1 MSRTGAKAVSIPDG
15 VNASIEGQLVSI
27 KGPKGELSIVLEKDV
42 EAVMTDD
49 GIKMT
54 PRNTTKQTRSFW
66 GLSRSLVAN
75 LIDGVTE
82 GFEKKLE
89 IQGVGYR
96 AQVQGQTLTLQLG
109 LSHDVKY
116 DIPEGIEV
124 KCPSQTEIIISGI
137 EKQKVG
143 QVAAEIR
150 QFKPP
155 EPYKGKGIRYAGEYV
170 FRKEGKKK

>member
-1 MSRTGAKAVSIPDG
+1 MSRTGAKAVPIPDG
-15 VNASIEGQLVSI
+15 VNASIDGQLVSI

-42 EAVMTDD
+42 EVAMTDD
-49 GIKMT
+49 GIKIT
-54 PRNTTKQTRSFW
+54 PRNTSKQTRSLW

-75 LIDGVTE
+75 LVDGVSQ

-89 IQGVGYR
+89 ITGVGYR
-96 AQVQGQTLTLQLG
+96 AQIQGKKLTLQLG

-116 DIPEGIEV
+116 DIPEGVDV
-124 KCPSQTEIIISGI
+124 KCPSQTEIIITGI
-137 EKQKVG
+137 DKQKVG

-150 QFKPP
+150 HYKPP
-155 EPYKGKGIRYAGEYV
+155 EPYKGKGIRYANEYI

>member
-1 MSRTGAKAVSIPDG
+1 MSRTGAKTVSIPDG
-15 VNASIEGQLVSI
+15 VNATIEGQLVSV

-42 EAVMTDD
+42 EAAMTDA

-54 PRNTTKQTRSFW
+54 TSSTTKQAQALW

-75 LIDGVTE
+75 LVDGVSD

-89 IQGVGYR
+89 ILGVGYR
-96 AQVQGQTLTLQLG
+96 AQVQGKKLTLQLG

-116 DIPEGIEV
+116 DIPDGIEV
-124 KCPSQTEIIISGI
+124 KCPSQTEIIITGI

-150 QFKPP
+150 HFKPP
-155 EPYKGKGIRYAGEYV
+155 EPYKGKGIRYENEYV

>member
-27 KGPKGELSIVLEKDV
+27 KGPKGELSVVLEMDV
-42 EAVMTDD
+42 EAAMTDD
-49 GIKMT
+49 GIKFT
-54 PRNTTKQTRSFW
+54 PRNSTKHARSLW

-75 LIDGVTE
+75 LVDGVSE

-89 IQGVGYR
+89 ITGVGYR
-96 AQVQGQTLTLQLG
+96 AKVQGKKLNLQLG
-109 LSHDVKY
+109 LSHDVNY

-143 QVAAEIR
+143 HVAAEIR
-150 QFKPP
+150 QHRPP
-155 EPYKGKGIRYAGEYV
+155 EPYKGKGIRYANEYV
-170 FRKEGKKK
+170 YRKEGKKK

>member
-1 MSRTGAKAVSIPDG
+1 MSRTGAKAVPIPDG
-15 VNASIEGQLVSI
+15 VNASVDGQLVSI

-42 EAVMTDD
+42 EVAMTDD
-49 GIKMT
+49 GIKIT
-54 PRNTTKQTRSFW
+54 PRNTSKQTRSLW

-75 LIDGVTE
+75 LVDGVSQ

-89 IQGVGYR
+89 ITGVGYR
-96 AQVQGQTLTLQLG
+96 AQIQGKKLTLQLG

-116 DIPEGIEV
+116 DIPEGVDV
-124 KCPSQTEIIISGI
+124 KCPSQTEIIITGI
-137 EKQKVG
+137 DKQKVG

-150 QFKPP
+150 HYKPP
-155 EPYKGKGIRYAGEYV
+155 EPYKGKGIRYANEYI

>member
-1 MSRTGAKAVSIPDG
+1 MSRTGAKSVPIPDG
-15 VNASIEGQLVSI
+15 VNAAIEGQLVSV
-27 KGPKGELSIVLEKDV
+27 KGPKGELSIVLYKDV
-42 EAVMTDD
+42 EAAMTDD
-49 GIKMT
+49 GIKIT
-54 PRNTTKQTRSFW
+54 PRNESKQARSFW
-66 GLSRSLVAN
+66 GLSRSLLAN
-75 LIDGVTE
+75 LVDGVSE

-96 AQVQGQTLTLQLG
+96 AQVQGKTLTLQLG

-150 QFKPP
+150 QYKPP
-155 EPYKGKGIRYAGEYV
+155 EPYKGKGIRYADEYV

>member
-42 EAVMTDD
+42 EAAMTDD
-49 GIKMT
+49 GIKVT
-54 PRNTTKQTRSFW
+54 PRNATKHARSLW

-75 LIDGVTE
+75 LVDGGTE

-89 IQGVGYR
+89 ITGVGYR
-96 AQVQGQTLTLQLG
+96 AKVQGKKLNLQLG
-109 LSHDVKY
+109 LSHDVNY

-150 QFKPP
+150 GYKPP
-155 EPYKGKGIRYAGEYV
+155 EPYKGKGIRYQNEYV
-170 FRKEGKKK
+170 YRKEGKKK

>member
-1 MSRTGAKAVSIPDG
+1 MSRTGAKAVPIPDG
-15 VNASIEGQLVSI
+15 VNAAIEGQLVSV

-42 EAVMTDD
+42 EASMTDD
-49 GIKMT
+49 GIKMK
-54 PRNTTKQTRSFW
+54 PRNESKQARSLW

-75 LIDGVTE
+75 LVDGVSQ

-96 AQVQGQTLTLQLG
+96 AQVQGKQLTLQLG

-116 DIPEGIEV
+116 EIPDEIEV

-143 QVAAEIR
+143 QVAAVIR
-150 QFKPP
+150 QYKPP
-155 EPYKGKGIRYAGEYV
+155 EPYKGKGIRYADEYV